1 MADSSAAAED
11 LGLDFT
17 QWLLSPL
24 LGVADYFTSLPLQP
38 VFNTVHFI
46 LTAFAL
52 RNEPGE
58 AYCIVVPVLTGSY
71 SCI

>member
-1 MADSSAAAED
+1 MGDEVADGVATAE
-11 LGLDFT
+11 DFT

-24 LGVADYFTSLPLQP
+24 LGVADYFTSLPLHP

-58 AYCIVVPVLTGSY
+58 AYHKLSSAGLFGIST
-71 SCI
+71 